1 MIITASILMVNQEE
15 ISMLKIIIRWVL
27 SKLYSVEVNG
37 AEHLDQFSERT
48 LVVANHTSF
57 IDAVLLYAYLPVT
70 ATFAINTY
78 VARSWIGRLAGLLG
92 SLFPIDPS
100 NPLSI
105 RSLIRRLDQG
115 GCVVI
120 FPEGRITVTGS
131 LMKVYPG
138 PGLVAARAKA
148 TVLPIRIDGAQYT
161 PFSRLRGRVRLSW
174 FPKITLN
181 VQAPRCLYIA
191 DQYKGRKRREQAGKL
206 LSDIMTEMMY
216 ETANKDQTLAERLM
230 EARRIHG
237 GSHIIAEDINRK
249 PMTYNKLLA
258 SSVVLGKQL
267 VKHSNFDET
276 IGVLLPG
283 TLATVTTFWGLQL
296 AGKVPAMLN
305 YTAGPQGMVAASE
318 TAQLNYVVTSR
329 RFIQLAKLEQ
339 AEIALSEKV
348 ELIYLEDIAENIS
361 WLDKLAGLVISRFD
375 GWLKRLASR
384 DAKQKAVILFTSGS
398 EGTPKGVVLSHQNLM
413 ANVQQL
419 SSRIDFNA
427 QDIALNA
434 LPLFHSFGLS
444 AGMILPVTSGVRVFF
459 YPSPLHYRVVPEVAY
474 EINATLLFG
483 TNTFLAGYARFADA
497 YDFYSLRYVF
507 AGAERLQDEVRRTWQ
522 DKFGVRIFEGY
533 GATETSPV
541 IAGNTPLASRPG
553 TVGRL
558 MPGMEHRLVKVTGL
572 EEGQRLLVRG
582 PNVMQGYLLHDNPGV
597 LVPPVS
603 EAGNGWY
610 DTGDIVTIDEEG
622 FIRICGRA
630 KRFAKIAGEMVS
642 LSSVEM
648 LASKVWPDALHAA
661 VSIPDER
668 KGELIVLLTTVE
680 SADRTSLITQAK
692 SDGVAEIGVPRKLVH
707 VSNIPVLGTGKID
720 YVSATKMLAA

>member
-1 MIITASILMVNQEE
+1 MS
-15 ISMLKIIIRWVL
+15 KKIIRWVL
-27 SKLYSVEVNG
+27 TKLFRVEIKG
-37 AEHLDQFSERT
+37 AEHLEQFSERT

-57 IDAVLLYAYLPVT
+57 LDAVLLYAYLPVT

-78 VARSWIGRLAGLLG
+78 VARSWIGKLAGLLG

-105 RSLIRRLDQG
+105 RSLIRRLEQG

-138 PGLVAARAKA
+138 PGLVAARANA

-181 VQAPRCLYIA
+181 VQAPQCLYIA
-191 DQYKGRKRREQAGKL
+191 EQYKGRKRREQAGKL

-216 ETANKDQTLAERLM
+216 ETANKDQTLAERLL

-249 PMTYNKLLA
+249 PMSYNKLIT
-258 SSVVLGKQL
+258 SSAVLGKQL
-267 VKHSNFDET
+267 VKHCDSDET

-283 TLATVTTFWGLQL
+283 TLATVATFWGLQL
-296 AGKVPAMLN
+296 YGKVPAMLN
-305 YTAGPQGMVAASE
+305 YTTGPQGMIAACE
-318 TAQLNYVVTSR
+318 TAQLNRVITSR
-329 RFIQLAKLEQ
+329 RFIQQAKLEQ
-339 AEIALSEKV
+339 AEIALVDKV

-361 WLDKLAGLVISRFD
+361 WSDKLAGLIKSRCD
-375 GWLKRLASR
+375 GYLKRLAPS
-384 DAKQKAVILFTSGS
+384 DAKQNAVILFTSGS
-398 EGTPKGVVLSHQNLM
+398 EGMPKGVVLSHQNLM

-419 SSRIDFNA
+419 SSRVDFNA
-427 QDIALNA
+427 QDVALNA

-444 AGMILPVTSGVRVFF
+444 AGMILPITSGVRVFF
-459 YPSPLHYRVVPEVAY
+459 YPSPLHYRVVPEMAY
-474 EINATLLFG
+474 EVNATLLFG
-483 TNTFLAGYARFADA
+483 TNTFLTGYARFADV

-507 AGAERLQDEVRRTWQ
+507 AGAEKLQDEVRRTWQ

-541 IAGNTPLASRPG
+541 IAGNTPLSSRPG

-558 MPGMEHRLVKVTGL
+558 MPGMEHRLVKVPGL
-572 EEGQRLLVRG
+572 DEGQRLLVRG

-597 LVPPVS
+597 LVPPVC

-610 DTGDIVTIDEEG
+610 DTGDIVTIDEDG

-642 LSSVEM
+642 LTSVEV

-668 KGELIVLLTTVE
+668 KGEQIVLLTTVE
-680 SADRTSLITQAK
+680 NADRAFLITQAK
-692 SDGVAEIGVPRKLVH
+692 NEGFAEIGVPKKVMH
-707 VSNIPVLGTGKID
+707 VSSIPVLGTGKID
-720 YVSATKMLAA
+720 YVSASKLLAA